1 MLSLAMYYV
10 QLFVN
15 FLIEFLSA
23 SEQSRMSLHA
33 MPAYTVRGAWSP
45 SPNLQR
51 EQGVDI
57 R

>member
-1 MLSLAMYYV
+1 MLTLAMYYA

-15 FLIEFLSA
+15 FPIESLSA
-23 SEQSRMSLHA
+23 REQSRMSLRA
-33 MPAYTVRGAWSP
+33 MLAYTVRGAWSL

-57 R
+57 H